1 MHGLQSFY
9 VKTVKK
15 IESSDDGLDF
25 LKQLERMDREAGK
38 HIVLDCPAGMAK
50 ELLTKH
56 VQTIM
61 LGKE

>member
-25 LKQLERMDREAGK
+25 LKQLERMDREAVK